1 VARVDSSARV
11 ADGARLGADVE
22 IGPYSVIGPDVELG
36 DGCRIHA
43 HVHIAGITRLGPRT
57 AVFPFASLGTPP
69 QSVRYRG
76 GPTRLMIG
84 ADCIVR
90 EHVTMN
96 TGTEDGGMETQVGD
110 RCFIMAGAHVA
121 HDCKIGNDVL
131 LVNQVIMGGHCE
143 IGEHAVLSGGT
154 TLHPFVHIGAYSI
167 LGGMTGSI
175 WDIPPF
181 IAALGVP
188 AEIRGIN
195 AVGMRRRGFSAD
207 AVRTV
212 RAAYKMLFA
221 GEGPPKQRVS
231 SLLAA
236 FPGDANVRRIV
247 EFVRAGKR
255 PLLQPRRGG
264 RELVDEEEI

>member
-1 VARVDSSARV
+1 VGRIDSSARI

-22 IGPYSVIGPDVELG
+22 VGPYTVIGPEVEIA
-36 DGCRIHA
+36 DGCRIGA
-43 HVHIAGITRLGPRT
+43 HVYISGCTRIGPRT
-57 AVFPFASLGTPP
+57 QVLPFASLGTPP

-76 GPTRLMIG
+76 GPTRLSVG

-96 TGTEDGGMETQVGD
+96 TGTEDGGMETRVGD
-110 RCFIMAGAHVA
+110 RCFIMTGVHVA
-121 HDCKIGNDVL
+121 HDCKIGDDAI

-143 IGEHAVLSGGT
+143 IGEHAVLSGGS
-154 TLHPFVHIGAYSI
+154 TLHPFVHVGAYSI

-188 AEIRGIN
+188 AAIRGVN

-207 AVRTV
+207 AIRTV

-221 GEGPPKQRVS
+221 GKGPPKQRVGQ
-231 SLLAA
+231 LLEA
-236 FPGDANVRRIV
+236 FPGEPNVMRIV

-255 PLLQPRRGG
+255 PLLKPNRAARDLADA
-264 RELVDEEEI
+264 EV

>member
-1 VARVDSSARV
+1 MGRIDSSARI
-11 ADGARLGADVE
+11 ADGARLGSEVE
-22 IGPYSVIGPDVELG
+22 VGPYSVIGPEVEIA
-36 DGCRIHA
+36 DGCRIGA
-43 HVHIAGITRLGPRT
+43 HVHIAGVTRIGPRT
-57 AVFPFASLGTPP
+57 AVYPFASLGTPP

-76 GPTRLMIG
+76 GPTRLVIG
-84 ADCIVR
+84 ADCVVR

-96 TGTEDGGMETQVGD
+96 TGSEDGGMETRVGD
-110 RCFIMAGAHVA
+110 RCFIMTGAHVA
-121 HDCKIGNDVL
+121 HDCQIGNDVI

-154 TLHPFVHIGAYSI
+154 TLHPFVHIGAYAI

-188 AEIRGIN
+188 ATIRGIN

-207 AVRTV
+207 AIRTV

-221 GEGPPKQRVS
+221 GEGPPKRRVED
-231 SLLAA
+231 LLQA
-236 FPGDANVRRIV
+236 FPGDPNVTRIV
-247 EFVRAGKR
+247 EFVRGGKR
-255 PLLQPRRGG
+255 PLLQPSRAGG
-264 RELVDEEEI
+264 ELADEEEV